1 MLFEPLIRLNNFL
14 YKKNLEIFVSL
25 NQWAIKSLNLPLRP
39 KLTKE
44 EMKRLKEVLRMKTI
58 NKKVYKV
65 EVLED

>member
-14 YKKNLEIFVSL
+14 YKTNLRIFVAL
-25 NQWAIKSLNLPLRP
+25 NNWAIKSLHLPLRP

-44 EMKRLKEVLRMKTI
+44 EMKRLKEVLELKTV
-58 NKKVYKV
+58 NRKVFKV